1 MFSERLRQALWP
13 RRGWGRSVRYVS
25 KRLLRLSA
33 SPHAIAAGTAA
44 GVFASFSP
52 FIGTHFI
59 QAAVLAWITR
69 GNVIASALGTFIGNP
84 LTFPFIWA
92 ASFELGKWLI
102 GARGAS
108 REIDLSQGVFHHSFD
123 ALWPILKP
131 MSVGG
136 LILGVVAW
144 AVVYFPLRRLVAA
157 TKKRRKTYFSG
168 LAEERKRA
176 RDVAQKEAE
185 EEERAAQ

>member
-1 MFSERLRQALWP
+1 M
-13 RRGWGRSVRYVS
+13 RYVA

-44 GVFASFSP
+44 GVFVSFSP

-59 QAAVLAWITR
+59 QAAILAWITR

-92 ASFELGKWLI
+92 GSFELGRWII
-102 GARGAS
+102 GGRGQS
-108 REIDLSQGVFHHSFD
+108 GEIDLSQGVFHHSFN

-131 MSVGG
+131 MAVGG
-136 LILGVVAW
+136 TILGIVAW
-144 AVVYFPLRRLVAA
+144 LAVYFPLRRLVAA
-157 TKKRRKTYFSG
+157 TKKRRKDYFAG
-168 LAEERKRA
+168 LSDQRKRA

-185 EEERAAQ
+185 EEGRAAH